1 MKGNY
6 KGTLDVVESVVEST
20 MYDFKVNR
28 EKFNKLD
35 KYQNSFRDNSKEYW
49 RNDKPEYYKYI
60 CNIQDCLERFEM
72 YIEKYNN
79 TIKPDDA
86 INPPFDL
93 DGDVKLEH
101 NAAHK
106 GVSISNIEK
115 LAVYKDKLIEIINN
129 MVGIGTAVKGMVDV
143 FVAGQFDYETFNNA
157 VNILDVIRDE
167 AKECAPQFR
176 IVF

>member
-1 MKGNY
+1 
-6 KGTLDVVESVVEST
+6 
-20 MYDFKVNR
+20 
-28 EKFNKLD
+28 
-35 KYQNSFRDNSKEYW
+35 
-49 RNDKPEYYKYI
+49 
-60 CNIQDCLERFEM
+60 M

-101 NAAHK
+101 NAVHSAACKAARNATYK

-143 FVAGQFDYETFNNA
+143 FVAGQFDYDTFNNA
-157 VNILDVIRDE
+157 VDILDVIRNE
-167 AKECAPQFR
+167 ARECAPQFR